1 MATQYANTPYY
12 LYDQQVNVIAGE
24 IFWQPYSASVATKFT
39 WALGS
44 NSNLYL
50 PHAIAGYPYLYYP
63 YLSLAGQGASG
74 SRLNHQ
80 LHH

>member
-1 MATQYANTPYY
+1 M
-12 LYDQQVNVIAGE
+12 
-24 IFWQPYSASVATKFT
+24 ATKFT

-63 YLSLAGQGASG
+63 YVSLAGTGSVWPQVEPSIYTTSAVNAGSFAYQGV
-74 SRLNHQ
+74 HQ
-80 LHH
+80 LTDG